1 MNPLTYATDLVA
13 AASSIA
19 VLTGAGIST
28 ESGIPDYRGPN
39 GLWTK
44 DPAAQRLVDINA
56 YLTDP
61 QVRVEAWQER
71 LYHPAWTAQPGSGH
85 LALVHLEGTGRLHA
99 LLTQNIDG
107 LHQAAGSDP
116 TLVWELHGTIHRAV
130 CLQCGHTTPMQEQL
144 DRVRAG
150 EADPPCVRCRGIQ
163 RSATVAFGQQL
174 DPDVLQAAVL
184 AARDCDLFL
193 AVGTSLRVQP
203 VASLCAIALDAGAR
217 VVIVNAEPTPFD
229 DQADAVVRGRIGE
242 VLPALLDA

>member
-1 MNPLTYATDLVA
+1 VTDDHATDLIA
-13 AASSIA
+13 AATSIT

-44 DPAAQRLVDINA
+44 DPAAQRLVDIDA
-56 YLTDP
+56 YLADT

-71 LYHPAWTAQPGSGH
+71 LHHPAWTAQPGPGH
-85 LALVHLEGTGRLHA
+85 AALVHLERTGRLHA

-107 LHQAAGSDP
+107 LHQAAGSEP
-116 TLVWELHGTIHRAV
+116 ALVWELHGTIHRAV

-150 EADPPCVRCRGIQ
+150 EADPPCVRCGGIQ

-217 VVIVNAEPTPFD
+217 LIIVNAERTPFD
-229 DQADAVVRGRIGE
+229 DRADAVVRGRIGD
-242 VLPALLDA
+242 VLPALLGA